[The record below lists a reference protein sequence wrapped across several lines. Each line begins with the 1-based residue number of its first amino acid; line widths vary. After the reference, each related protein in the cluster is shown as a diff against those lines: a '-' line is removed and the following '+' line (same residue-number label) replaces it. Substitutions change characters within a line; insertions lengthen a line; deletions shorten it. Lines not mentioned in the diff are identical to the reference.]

1 MRDAAENDKSF
12 SVAGVLRKLGIST
25 SGYYSWRKRRESR
38 SKARKKRIMDEIKTI
53 HKESHMVY
61 GAPKIA
67 HVLNERG
74 IAVSQ
79 RTVSVYMREM
89 GIKARYIQPRTRTT
103 INSDFSSTLHNLLK
117 REFNPE
123 HPNAVWCTDI
133 TYIWTVDEG
142 FVYLTC
148 VMDLYSRK
156 IVAWTLS
163 RTMEA
168 EEVLQSVKKVDQ
180 FSNTEYFA

>member
-25 SGYYSWRKRRESR
+25 SGYYSWRKRSESR

-117 REFNPE
+117 REFNP
-123 HPNAVWCTDI
+123 
-133 TYIWTVDEG
+133 
-142 FVYLTC
+142 
-148 VMDLYSRK
+148 
-156 IVAWTLS
+156 
-163 RTMEA
+163 
-168 EEVLQSVKKVDQ
+168 
-180 FSNTEYFA
+180 

>member
-25 SGYYSWRKRRESR
+25 SGYYSWRKRRESC

-133 TYIWTVDEG
+133 TYI
-142 FVYLTC
+142 
-148 VMDLYSRK
+148 
-156 IVAWTLS
+156 
-163 RTMEA
+163 
-168 EEVLQSVKKVDQ
+168 
-180 FSNTEYFA
+180 